1 MKYIFRESRGRRC
14 VGARILMMVVSI
26 LLVATAMQAQT
37 VSRNYRQQSLP
48 DVLMDLDRA
57 SSRYHITFIY
67 NDLED
72 YTVTKRIREATI
84 PDAVRE
90 VVGYYPMSVVVGDS
104 IILVECTVKE
114 DTKMIGRLIDESGR
128 PLPFANVSLLSP
140 RDSMLLTGGVS
151 NENGDFVIPTR
162 ARRVLLKVSFVGYQT
177 LWRLCDVGEIG
188 TLRMTPAE
196 YTIRG
201 VTISGSRVTN
211 FVDKST
217 YTFTLEQIA
226 NARDVRDLLTHVE
239 TLHIDPVTNKLARL
253 DGGSVKI
260 LLNGASASDLDL
272 RNIPPEKIIR
282 VEYYNIP
289 PARFADAGAL
299 VKVYTKR
306 LDTGVSGSFDARTAF
321 TTGFADA
328 EGALNFTSGN
338 HQLALSYWF
347 SLREYDD
354 RHYTHDYAYRVSGQD
369 MHYHLK
375 GNDQF
380 GYRMNEPNIKYTY
393 SRENDITVQVKAN
406 PAYNTYHSHGR
417 EDIDATGM
425 PAKGES
431 GQSSRSFGP
440 SLNAYLSKVLPH
452 QQELT
457 FDLVGTYYH
466 NRDRKSEW
474 QTATGNAPLFTPI
487 RRVGSSSDA
496 VPFLADTIRQRG
508 NKYSLIGEVAYTKAW
523 GQRSLS
529 LGYRGSFGQ
538 ARATISNVL
547 SGYEDYDYRS
557 ASYQH
562 YLYAEYAGN
571 IRKLLYRIGAGATHV
586 TNDNSDTREH
596 RWFFTPKLVLAF
608 NPSKNVSLQWE
619 NASWTTAPG
628 ISQLSNNAQLVI
640 PGVMRQGNPYLRAFS
655 SYNSKLVAKW
665 NTRWINAQL
674 TLGYTYRDSPVSRY
688 WTEQTVGQQTYIVGM
703 QENAHYSSDAGFRG
717 TLTLRPF
724 GNEVLSLQI
733 QSGVMWQTV
742 SSPIIGHYHHTCAPL
757 YYRLDFRKGPWGAS
771 YNGLIQSKQLNGST
785 LDAGESQSH
794 FTAYWQK
801 GGWQLRATCM
811 WMFSRSKYSSASLP
825 TTILQENSRTWIN
838 DNASMVVLGLSYH
851 FSTGHNLKYQKKLQN
866 ADRDNGSF

>member
-1 MKYIFRESRGRRC
+1 MKYIFRESRVRRC
-14 VGARILMMVVSI
+14 VGTRILMMVVSI

-72 YTVTKRIREATI
+72 YTVTKRIRESTI

-140 RDSMLLTGGVS
+140 RDSTLLTGGVS
-151 NENGDFVIPTR
+151 NENGDFVIPTH

-253 DGGSVKI
+253 DGGNVKI

-306 LDTGVSGSFDARTAF
+306 LDTGVSGSLDARTAF
-321 TTGFADA
+321 TTGFADV
-328 EGALNFTSGN
+328 EGGLNFTSGN
-338 HQLALSYWF
+338 HQLALSYYF

-354 RHYTHDYAYRVSGQD
+354 RHYTHDYAYKLNGQD

-380 GYRMNEPNIKYTY
+380 GYRTHEPNIKYTY

-406 PAYNTYHSHGR
+406 PSYNTYHSHGR
-417 EDIDATGM
+417 EDIDATGT
-425 PAKGES
+425 PAEGES
-431 GQSSRSFGP
+431 GRSSKSFGP
-440 SLNAYLSKVLPH
+440 NLNVYLSKVLPH

-457 FDLVGTYYH
+457 IDLVGTYYH

-474 QTATGNAPLFTPI
+474 QREAPL
-487 RRVGSSSDA
+487 SSLL
-496 VPFLADTIRQRG
+496 LADTIRQRG
-508 NKYSLIGEVAYTKAW
+508 DKYSLIGELAYTKAW

-547 SGYEDYDYRS
+547 SNYEEYDYRS

-586 TNDNSDTREH
+586 TNDNSDTRER

-608 NPSKNVSLQWE
+608 NPSKSVSLQWQ
-619 NASWTTAPG
+619 NSSWTTAPG
-628 ISQLSNNAQLVI
+628 ISQLSNNAQLII
-640 PGVMRQGNPYLRAFS
+640 PGVMSQGNPYLRAFS
-655 SYNSKLVAKW
+655 NYDTQLTAKW
-665 NTRWINAQL
+665 NTRWLNMQMSL
-674 TLGYTYRDSPVSRY
+674 RYNYRDSPVSRY
-688 WTEQTVGQQTYIVGM
+688 WTERTVNGLSYIVGM
-703 QENAHYSSDAGFRG
+703 QENANYSSDAGFYG
-717 TLTLRPF
+717 MLTLRPF
-724 GNEVLSLQI
+724 GNEVLSLQM
-733 QSGVMWQTV
+733 QSGVIWQTV
-742 SSPIIGHYHHTCAPL
+742 SSPIIGHYHHTYAPL
-757 YYRLDFRKGPWGAS
+757 YYSLNFRKGPWGAS
-771 YNGLIQSKQLNGST
+771 YDGLIQSKQLRGST
-785 LDAGESQSH
+785 LDAGESHSH
-794 FTAYWQK
+794 LNVYWQK
-801 GGWQLRATCM
+801 GGWQLRATCL
-811 WMFSRSKYSSASLP
+811 WFLTRSKYSSALLP
-825 TTILQENSRTWIN
+825 TNILQQNSRTWIN
-838 DNASMVVLGLSYH
+838 DNASMVVLGLTYH